1 MNVAEK
7 IANYGTRIFDPSQ
20 MRIRRFNFKL
30 IARLSGMLLIILSCA
45 MVFPLAVSLYYRDGA
60 QFDLALSGVII
71 LLLGLLLRNIL
82 GHNASYELHEKES
95 FWITSIIWLLVPLTG
110 SLPYLFTGATGSF
123 TDAAF
128 ESFSGFTTTGASVIK
143 DLDHTPQGLLVWR
156 SMTQWIGGLGLILF
170 IIALLKKL
178 NVGSVQ
184 LYDAEFSGTIQ
195 RKLHPHL
202 ATSVSLMWMIYLGLT
217 VGLVILLLLCGNEFI
232 DAFCIATSAI
242 STGGFMVHTAG
253 LAGMSQLSLALITLF
268 MFISGVNIALL
279 YKLAT
284 GKIRLLSHNEEFR
297 IYVGI
302 FAGAAVLSAVAFFL
316 KEYPLQ
322 KSVCYSLFHVAS
334 TISTCGLSLPTPHVW
349 PLAVSGV
356 TFFLI
361 IVGASAGSTGGGL
374 KIKRLMILRRYV
386 HNYFTRMLHP
396 NVAFSVT
403 IDGERISDE
412 YINKIF
418 AFAFMYIIF
427 IVGGAF
433 VLTIC
438 GVDIPTAV
446 CVAAAN
452 IGNLGPSPL
461 INALGA
467 NFEYGNL
474 LPLAKW
480 TLMVLML
487 VGRIEIFAIL
497 AIFSPAYWR
506 R

>member
-1 MNVAEK
+1 
-7 IANYGTRIFDPSQ
+7 
-20 MRIRRFNFKL
+20 MRIRKFNFKL
-30 IARLSGMLLIILSCA
+30 IARLAGMLLVILSCA
-45 MVFPLAVSLYYRDGA
+45 MVFPIAVSLYYHDGA
-60 QFDLALSGVII
+60 QYDLLLSGVII
-71 LLLGLLLRNIL
+71 LLLGLLLRNIF

-110 SLPYLFTGATGSF
+110 SLPYLFTGAVSNF

-128 ESFSGFTTTGASVIK
+128 ESFSGFTTTGASVIN

-217 VGLVILLLLCGNEFI
+217 IVLFVLLLLCGNEFI

-242 STGGFMVHTAG
+242 STGGFMVHTSG
-253 LAGMSQLSLALITLF
+253 LVGMSQLSLALITLF
-268 MFISGVNIALL
+268 MFISGINIAFL
-279 YKLAT
+279 YKFVT
-284 GKIRLLSHNEEFR
+284 GKMPRNEEFR
-297 IYVGI
+297 IYVSI
-302 FAGAAVLSAVAFFL
+302 FAGAVTLSAIAFVL
-316 KEYPLQ
+316 NGYPLQ

-334 TISTCGLSLPTPHVW
+334 TISTCGLSLPTPSVW
-349 PLAVSGV
+349 PLAVSGI

-361 IVGASAGSTGGGL
+361 ILGASAGSTGGGL

-418 AFAFMYIIF
+418 AFAFMYIMF

-438 GVDIPTAV
+438 GLNIPTAV

-467 NFEYGNL
+467 NFDYINL
-474 LPLAKW
+474 MPLAKW

-497 AIFSPAYWR
+497 AIFSPSYWR